1 MIDWQL
7 TIPMGWCVAAA
18 VVAWLSMLPGF
29 RKVSGPRTL
38 GAVCGLL
45 TAGAF
50 ASAWWLRAGLEQSGE
65 PFAYAS
71 WPWVPSLGLSVGVYF
86 DGLSALMAMLVTGIG
101 TAIMV
106 YAGQYFYDPA
116 DPTRDKDHR
125 RFLGYLTLF
134 QTAMLGVVMAGDLV
148 LLFVFWELTSV
159 TSFLLIGFKR
169 GDAKARAGAI
179 KSLMVTGGGG
189 VALLIGVLMIGHT
202 AGSFAMPDVLT
213 AGDELRS
220 SPVYFLMLGLLF
232 AGALTKSAQFPFHG
246 WLPDGMTAPTPASA
260 FLHSATMVKAG
271 VFLLA
276 RMNPAMGFTETW
288 FWVLTIAGALTM
300 LLGAFMALRVTDL
313 KAVLAYTTLSQLGVL
328 TMLCGQ
334 DTAVAFKALMVG
346 LVAHGLYKSSLF
358 MAVGI
363 IDHACGT
370 RDLDRLGNLRKRMPI
385 TGVVVG
391 IAALSMAGLPPMFGY
406 LAKDVLLASA
416 SHPTLPG
423 FLPVVLAGA
432 VALAGAASLAAAGRI
447 VIEAFVEREPEGV
460 AVRGH
465 DPGWVF
471 WLMPAVPAVF
481 SVIVALPALSW
492 MKTLAEQA
500 AEAAFAASVDVP
512 LKFWKGWSITKVLGF
527 VAIALGLMMVVFR
540 RGVRRALPDLTKDAA
555 YAALVWLVDR
565 PAWLATRLQNGQLT
579 RYVAIMLLGVAAL
592 WLCLA
597 WPGDGSGSASGAT
610 QWGNDR
616 PWLLLQVAA
625 LLTAGSAAFA
635 TLVLRRDLQA
645 IFSLGASGL
654 GVALIFLLQPAPD
667 VALVMLVVDVLT
679 VVVLVLALS
688 RVPRAQRQAADRL
701 DYLEKRRRVV
711 RDGGIAVA
719 AAALFGV
726 IVWQVLQARDGTGG
740 LSPWFLANAKSAAG
754 ASDVVGAILVD
765 FRAIDTF
772 IEIAVFALAG
782 VGVYTLVRHASPT
795 AGDKLEPNTPIDASA
810 PGKGEEL
817 FDTPLMRLLAGA
829 VLPLCTVVAATHV
842 MYGHAQ
848 PGDGFTAGVI
858 LSLAAGVRYV
868 VLGYEKSR
876 QSKPWLRPVP
886 LVGTGLALA
895 MASATFALLVNGSF
909 FSHVNLSAAMGVPL
923 PKDFAITTSLLFEL
937 AIALA
942 VFGGGTLLIDTL
954 TRPEDRENPEDQG
967 ERQTAGPA
975 KGATA

>member
-1 MIDWQL
+1 MW
-7 TIPMGWCVAAA
+7 WCVGAA
-18 VVAWLSMLPGF
+18 VVAWLSMLPSF
-29 RKVSGPRTL
+29 KAISGPRTL
-38 GAVCGLL
+38 GWLCGLL

-50 ASAWWLRAGLEQSGE
+50 ASVWWLRAGLHASGE
-65 PFAYAS
+65 SVAYAS
-71 WPWVPSLGLSVGVYF
+71 WPWVPSLGLSLGVYF
-86 DGLSALMAMLVTGIG
+86 DGLSALMGMLVTGIG
-101 TAIMV
+101 SAIMV
-106 YAGQYFYDPA
+106 YAGQYFFDHER
-116 DPTRDKDHR
+116 PTKDQDHR

-134 QTAMLGVVMAGDLV
+134 QAAMLGVVMAGDLV

-189 VALLIGVLMIGHT
+189 VALLIGVLMIGHEV
-202 AGSFAMPDVLT
+202 GSFALPDVLA
-213 AGDELRS
+213 AGDQLRAS
-220 SPVYFLMLGLLF
+220 SVYYGMFALLALGAF
-232 AGALTKSAQFPFHG
+232 TKSAQFPFHG

-276 RMNPAMGFTETW
+276 RMNPALGFTETW
-288 FWVLTIAGALTM
+288 FWTLTIAGALTM

-334 DTAVAFKALMVG
+334 DTEVAFKALMIG
-346 LVAHGLYKSSLF
+346 LIAHGLYKSSLF

-363 IDHACGT
+363 IDHETGT
-370 RDLDRLGNLRKRMPI
+370 RDLDRLGNLRKLMPI

-416 SHPTLPG
+416 SHETLPG
-423 FLPVVLAGA
+423 YLPVFLSAA

-447 VIEAFVEREPEGV
+447 VMEAFIEKEPMGV

-465 DPGWVF
+465 DPGVAF
-471 WLMPAVPAVF
+471 WFMPAVPAVL

-492 MKTLAEQA
+492 MKTLASEA
-500 AEAAFAASVDVP
+500 AAAAFAGSVEVEV
-512 LKFWKGWSITKVLGF
+512 KFWKGFSITKALGF
-527 VAIALGLMMVVFR
+527 GAIALGVVMVLLR
-540 RGVRRALPDLTKDAA
+540 HRVRRWLPDLTKDVA

-579 RYVAIMLLGVAAL
+579 RYVVIMLLGVAAL
-592 WLCLA
+592 WLTLA
-597 WPGDGSGSASGAT
+597 GGVSAVDHGTEA
-610 QWGNDR
+610 QWGNDQ
-616 PWLLLQVAA
+616 PWLLLKIAA
-625 LLTAGSAAFA
+625 LLMAGSAAFA

-654 GVALIFLLQPAPD
+654 GVALVFLFQPAPD

-679 VVVLVLALS
+679 VVVLVLALG
-688 RVPRAQRQAADRL
+688 RVPRKQRQAADRL
-701 DYLEKRRRVV
+701 DYVEKRRRVV

-719 AAALFGV
+719 AAAAFAV
-726 IVWQVLQARDGTGG
+726 VVWIVLQARDGHSALT
-740 LSPWFLANAKSAAG
+740 PWFMANAKGGAG

-782 VGVYTLVRHASPT
+782 VGVYTLVRYAAPH
-795 AGDKLEPNTPIDASA
+795 AGDKLEPNTPMGASA
-810 PGKGEEL
+810 PGRGEEI

-829 VLPLCTVVAATHV
+829 VLPLCAVVAATHV

-868 VLGYEKSR
+868 VLGYEASR
-876 QSKPWLRPVP
+876 KSKPWLRPVP
-886 LVGTGLALA
+886 LVGAGLALA
-895 MASATFALLVNGSF
+895 MASATFALIVNGAF
-909 FSHVNLSAAMGVPL
+909 FSHVNLSGMFAIPL
-923 PKDFAITTSLLFEL
+923 PKDFALTTSLLFEL

-942 VFGGGTLLIDTL
+942 VFGGGTLLVDTL
-954 TRPEDRENPEDQG
+954 TRPGDRRATPRDADEAPEVTG
-967 ERQTAGPA
+967 
-975 KGATA
+975 